1 MRDCQKIQMARR
13 VFPISLVVAFLVC
26 CPSFAQRQKELSI
39 EDVKAIIRTVIPALE
54 ALEAQLPVTGRGTAT
69 METENYLVWLD
80 GKELTVDFVFK
91 GQNSRWDTFEWVG
104 GSKDSRLRA
113 RVASDKYGISLVSDD
128 SVTINPAR
136 SHDAIRNDFHPTTF
150 VRFLD
155 YPLRRWL
162 QGTLEYD
169 FVADP
174 EQYASAKLDDKGILH
189 IVSGGPVTSPKGEGL
204 SSEYQMSLDTKRGLI
219 PVLLRSTTKRPER
232 TSSGIVRLEW
242 AQYDSVWYVSRVEY
256 SVEPGN
262 LLHRVFKIKNFS
274 PNVEVSDEEFTLNGL
289 NIPDGMLVHDRLAG
303 VSYRYG
309 THDSHIEDLE
319 KPLEEADFVQKIQAQ
334 QPALTSQTVD
344 ANAEKQPV
352 DQNQLQSTV
361 DESVQSTRV
370 DDTHAD
376 SLWLRRIATACVVA
390 LIGVVAFL
398 GYRYFVT

>member
-1 MRDCQKIQMARR
+1 MTRWIFS
-13 VFPISLVVAFLVC
+13 VSLVIACFAC
-26 CPSFAQRQKELSI
+26 RPSYAQGEKESSV
-39 EDVKAIIRTVIPALE
+39 EDVKAIIRRVIPALE

-69 METENYLVWLD
+69 METENYLGWLD

-91 GQNSRWDTFEWVG
+91 GQNSRWDIFEWVG

-113 RVASDKYGISLVSDD
+113 RVASDKYYISLVSDD
-128 SVTINPAR
+128 SVTMNPAR
-136 SHDAIRNDFHPTTF
+136 RHDAIRNDFHPTTF
-150 VRFLD
+150 LRFKD

-174 EQYASAKLDDKGILH
+174 EQYASAKLDDKDILH

-219 PVLLRSTTKRPER
+219 PVLLRSTTKSPER
-232 TSSGIVRLEW
+232 TGSSIIRLEW
-242 AQYDSVWYVSRVEY
+242 AQYDSAWYVSRVEY

-303 VSYRYG
+303 VSYGYG
-309 THDSHIEDLE
+309 TPDSHIEDLE
-319 KPLEEADFVQKIQAQ
+319 KVLEETHFVQQIQSQ
-334 QPALTSQTVD
+334 QPALGSQTVD
-344 ANAEKQPV
+344 VNAEKQPA
-352 DQNQLQSTV
+352 DQNQLQATV
-361 DESVQSTRV
+361 DESVQSTGV

-376 SLWLRRIATACVVA
+376 SLWPRGLVIASVVVA
-390 LIGVVAFL
+390 LVGGVAFL
-398 GYRYFVT
+398 GYKHAVARARS